1 MRTISEKLEFLRTCD
16 TSFIGD
22 AFIRLGLG
30 DRIEDYCI
38 PGASC
43 GPLNRDDRF
52 AGEALPVRLAAPEPG
67 ARTWDLFDLIERAE
81 PGRVFAMCGCG
92 NRCYTGDIY
101 VKYAALMRMGAF
113 VVDGMVRD
121 VASCALSGLPVF
133 CRGGTTA
140 AKGGG
145 GAKIVA
151 YGEPVSICGVAV
163 KNGDILVGDADG
175 VIVIPPELL
184 GDVVYQAEEIKSL
197 EDEYVEAFGAFDV
210 FAEGVGGCSAGS
222 GDLLAK
228 LRAIAAKKGPR
239 RVRA

>member
-1 MRTISEKLEFLRTCD
+1 MSTISEKLDFLRTCD

-30 DRIEDYCI
+30 ERIEDYCI
-38 PGASC
+38 PGTEC
-43 GPLNRDDRF
+43 GPLNRNDRF
-52 AGEALPVRLAAPEPG
+52 AGEALTVRFAVPQPG
-67 ARTWDLFDLIERAE
+67 ARTWDLFDLVEGAE
-81 PGRVFAMCGCG
+81 PGRVLAMCGCG
-92 NRCYTGDIY
+92 KRCYTGDIY
-101 VKYAALMRMGAF
+101 VKYAALMKMGAF

-121 VASCALSGLPVF
+121 VVDCARSGLPVF

-163 KNGDILVGDADG
+163 RDGDILVGDADG
-175 VIVIPPELL
+175 VIAIPADMLD
-184 GDVVYQAEEIKSL
+184 DVVYQVEEIKLL
-197 EDEYVEAFGAFDV
+197 EDEYVEAFGT
-210 FAEGVGGCSAGS
+210 FAEGAGDCR
-222 GDLLAK
+222 GEGENLLAR

-239 RVRA
+239 RVRS